1 MSSIRESENKKPVV
15 IIIAAIFY
23 MISGALISLTGFLLI
38 VLNLEL
44 YNKYLLID
52 APYFFGS
59 VFGALIALGGPITG
73 PFWTIT
79 VKIIGIINFME
90 GILFIYLGNGL
101 WKMKKW
107 AGVLGIFLR
116 GSYLL
121 FFLLFFVV
129 NSVQI
134 TTGIAPLAL
143 IVNVMVVVLIMLG
156 WKSLGRNNVRPTI

>member
-15 IIIAAIFY
+15 IIIVAIFY
-23 MISGALISLTGFLLI
+23 MISGALISLAGFLLI

-52 APYFFGS
+52 APCFFGS
-59 VFGALIALGGPITG
+59 VFGALIALGDPITG

-79 VKIIGIINFME
+79 VKIIGIINFIE
-90 GILFIYLGNGL
+90 GILYIYLGNSL

-116 GSYLL
+116 VSYLF

-129 NSVQI
+129 KSVQI
-134 TTGIAPLAL
+134 TTGIAPHIL

-156 WKSLGRNNVRPTI
+156 WKSLGRNNIRPTT